1 MRTNVDISAITLG
14 LIGAAFVIG
23 MILGWLLKRPQTLA
37 SASPEI
43 EREKTLV
50 EARHESFIEDIK
62 AHLEDTEKALVALSN
77 QQARLKA
84 TLNGD
89 PLDVV
94 TQTEE
99 PIELEPPRDYASTRG
114 QLQ

>member
-1 MRTNVDISAITLG
+1 MDISATTFG
-14 LIGAAFVIG
+14 LIGVAFFIG
-23 MILGWLLKRPQTLA
+23 LTLGWLLKRPQTLT

-50 EARHESFIEDIK
+50 EARHESLINDIK
-62 AHLEDTEKALVALSN
+62 AHLEDTENALLALSD

-84 TLNGD
+84 SLNGD
-89 PLDVV
+89 PVDVV
-94 TQTEE
+94 THTEE
-99 PIELEPPRDYASTRG
+99 PRELEPPRDYASTRG